1 MTEHFVDPDLDVGEL
16 TTIIEEFTTIFIRL
30 PSVERLSFTTLSVLH
45 TLSRKGPLRLTEL
58 TATEQMTQPA
68 MTQMVRRLEHD
79 GLVERRTDPRDA
91 RAVLIQLT
99 PHGEQIVATRRD
111 ARVRQLASLLD
122 HLPHEERAAIADA
135 LPALAHAIELGRT
148 AELPLHPRP
157 SENYKHIEQH
167 PRDTQYS
174 QEQQEQE

>member
-1 MTEHFVDPDLDVGEL
+1 MKEHFSDPDLDVSEL

-68 MTQMVRRLEHD
+68 ITQMVQRLERD
-79 GLVERRTDPRDA
+79 GLLERRADPRDA

-99 PHGEQIVATRRD
+99 PRGAQIVEARRA
-111 ARVRQLASLLD
+111 ARVQQLASLF
-122 HLPHEERAAIADA
+122 HRLPLEEREAIAA
-135 LPALAHAIELGRT
+135 AVPALAHAIELGRT
-148 AELPLHPRP
+148 AELPLHPSA
-157 SENYKHIEQH
+157 SESIEQH
-167 PRDTQYS
+167 AEHLQDK
-174 QEQQEQE
+174 E